1 VRKYVLSLF
10 LLLIAVA
17 VMGQKKSIVK
27 LIRSASSTGIKRNGK
42 DVIKVYQGTF
52 QQDYSTLSS
61 DSAYFYP
68 EDNAFDAFGNVH
80 IEQGDTLNIYSDI
93 LNYNGNTK
101 IAILT
106 NNVRMVD
113 KDATLTT
120 NHLNYN
126 TATRIGTYTDGG
138 KLVNKDNT
146 LLSKNGYYFAF
157 SRDSYFRYNVSL
169 RTPDALVKTDTMRYN
184 TGSKISYFYG
194 PTNIY
199 GTKGEKDKDT
209 LYTENGYYNTVIE
222 QAAFGKNNLYKSGTK
237 SLKGDSLFYDKIKG
251 YGRAVKHVTFN
262 DKEQKVTIKGNLGT
276 YFKPEER
283 TIVTQ
288 DPYVILV
295 TEEKDTTK
303 SDSAAKA
310 DSIAKKLPA
319 QKKNGITMGGEIKKI
334 IPVKVDSLA
343 GNKKNLQ
350 AKVDSAIKKIV
361 LVKVDSAVKKNLSPK
376 IDSAVKKI
384 SPLIKTTLAKNKDK
398 IPNTNIV
405 SKGETKNKV
414 PDTPKAV
421 KDTGKIKID
430 SVYMSADT
438 IETQI
443 LTYKDLKIYQEKQRL
458 AHIRDTTSK
467 PKKPKVKEKPSKF
480 LTAMQAGAPS
490 LRDTSV
496 YHRDFFGKPKP
507 PKKKPAKPLS
517 KKQLALDSLRKK
529 QEADSTLAAK
539 LAEPSDTARIRIII
553 AYHHAKLFKSDLQ
566 SKSDSMFY
574 SNSDSTMR
582 SYVNPIIWTQGSQ
595 LSGDTVYLQ
604 MKHKKLDN
612 MTLFPSAFIVNIE
625 KDDSVHFNQ
634 VAGKRM
640 RGFFKDDKLNR
651 LFVEG
656 NAESI
661 YFSRDSAKNTV
672 DGMERSLSSRIRVD
686 FKNNKATNLAF
697 YSKPQHTYGPLAKF
711 KEDEKILKGFIW
723 KPKERPVSKESII
736 PSYNKKPIAAV
747 KPPSG
752 KPKSGKSPLKK
763 VVNGKMVKDTT
774 IASPPGKSPALKTGK
789 DSIVTPQP
797 GKLPGPKTGKDSTL
811 KIDTTKV
818 KIKTD
823 TTKVKIIKAGKD
835 SVKVN

>member
-1 VRKYVLSLF
+1 VKKYVLSL
-10 LLLIAVA
+10 LLLLTAVA

-27 LIRSASSTGIKRNGK
+27 LIRSTSSTGIKRDGK

-68 EDNAFDAFGNVH
+68 EANAFDAFGNVH

-101 IAILT
+101 VAILT
-106 NNVRMVD
+106 NNVKLVD

-146 LLSKNGYYFAF
+146 LLSKNGYYFAK

-169 RTPDALVKTDTMRYN
+169 KTPDALVKTDTMRYN

-199 GTKGEKDKDT
+199 STKGEKDKDT
-209 LYTENGYYNTVIE
+209 LYTENGYYNTVNE

-237 SLKGDSLFYDKIKG
+237 SLKGDSLFYDKING
-251 YGRAVKHVTFN
+251 YGRAVKHVTFT
-262 DKEQKVTIKGNLGT
+262 DKEQKVTIKGDLGT
-276 YFKPEER
+276 YFKTEER
-283 TIVTQ
+283 TVMTQ
-288 DPYVILV
+288 DPYIIMV
-295 TEEKDTTK
+295 TEEKDTTNT
-303 SDSAAKA
+303 DSAAKTA
-310 DSIAKKLPA
+310 SATKKVPA
-319 QKKNGITMGGEIKKI
+319 QKNNGITMAQEIRKT
-334 IPVKVDSLA
+334 IPVNIDSL
-343 GNKKNLQ
+343 NKIKHDAE
-350 AKVDSAIKKIV
+350 AKADSAIKKTS
-361 LVKVDSAVKKNLSPK
+361 LPVKTP
-376 IDSAVKKI
+376 I
-384 SPLIKTTLAKNKDK
+384 AKNKDNTSNINTGKTKEKEDK
-398 IPNTNIV
+398 IPDKPIT
-405 SKGETKNKV
+405 
-414 PDTPKAV
+414 A
-421 KDTGKIKID
+421 KDTSRIKRD

-443 LTYKDLKIYQEKQRL
+443 LTYKNLKIYQEKQRL
-458 AHIRDTTSK
+458 AHIRDTSAK
-467 PKKPKVKEKPSKF
+467 PKKPKVIEKPSKF
-480 LTAMQAGAPS
+480 LTAAHAGVTIV
-490 LRDTSV
+490 DTSL

-507 PKKKPAKPLS
+507 IVVKKKVLT
-517 KKQLALDSLRKK
+517 KKQMALDSVRKK
-529 QEADSTLAAK
+529 QEADSLIAAK
-539 LAEPSDTARIRIII
+539 LAEPSDTARIRIIM

-566 SKSDSMFY
+566 SKSDSIYY

-595 LSGDTVYLQ
+595 LSGDTIYLQ

-612 MTLFPSAFIVNIE
+612 MTMFPNAFIVNIE
-625 KDDSVHFNQ
+625 KGDSVHFNQ
-634 VAGKRM
+634 VGGKRM

-651 LFVEG
+651 MYIEG

-686 FKNNKATNLAF
+686 FKDNKATNLAF
-697 YSKPQHTYGPLAKF
+697 YTKPAHTYGPLDKF
-711 KEDEKILKGFIW
+711 KEDERILKGFIW

-736 PSYNKKPIAAV
+736 PSYNKKVVATV
-747 KPPSG
+747 KTPPAKPQTG
-752 KPKSGKSPLKK
+752 KQPVKK
-763 VVNGKMVKDTT
+763 LANGKIVKDTT
-774 IASPPGKSPALKTGK
+774 KVGPPGKMPPLKTGK
-789 DSIVTPQP
+789 DSMLKTDTTKFKGI
-797 GKLPGPKTGKDSTL
+797 KTGKDSIP
-811 KIDTTKV
+811 KIDTAKV
-818 KIKTD
+818 KGNKT
-823 TTKVKIIKAGKD
+823 GKD
-835 SVKVN
+835 SVKAVKGN